1 MSQPFRGGE
10 ERAVT
15 QAEQRIEEAR
25 RGILAELDAV
35 GAVDTRKWLSAYP
48 EVAND
53 LLDFIIWLER
63 DDATAPATW
72 ADEGGVAGAAFRRA
86 FEQVKAAQAED
97 LRRLSLELHEIRSR
111 EQAAPNRKAP
121 LQFQR
126 ASVFAWTVA
135 NLGQRRERVSR
146 LAVQKSVYMLEH
158 ALGLH
163 LFEEHQR
170 KRLGPYDSTARY
182 KDAEPIAR
190 KKLWVDQQGAALLP
204 GTKAAEADR
213 YAGRYLRAVELAR
226 QLVEILA
233 GLTDD
238 ELECLA
244 TVQAVVSELRKQGVE
259 VGVPAV
265 KQRIAEIPE
274 WAAKLRRRNFRDR
287 DITLAL
293 QRLSMLGLDQQGSSG
308 SKA

>member
-1 MSQPFRGGE
+1 MSPPIRDGGG
-10 ERAVT
+10 RA
-15 QAEQRIEEAR
+15 AARDQRIEEAR

-35 GAVDTRKWLSAYP
+35 GAVDTRKWLRAYP
-48 EVAND
+48 EIAKD
-53 LLDFIIWLER
+53 LLNFVIWLEP
-63 DDATAPATW
+63 DEGPAPATW
-72 ADEGGVAGAAFRRA
+72 TDEGGVAGTAFRSA
-86 FEQVKAAQAED
+86 FEEVRAAQLAD

-111 EQAAPNRKAP
+111 EQAPPNRKAP

-135 NLGQRRERVSR
+135 NLQQRRERVSR
-146 LAVQKSVYMLEH
+146 LAAQKSVYILEH

-190 KKLWVDQQGAALLP
+190 QKLWIEEQGATLLP

-213 YAGRYLRAVELAR
+213 YAERYLRAVELAR

-233 GLTDD
+233 ALTDD
-238 ELECLA
+238 ELETLA
-244 TVQAVVSELRKQGVE
+244 TVQAVVAELRKQSNE

-265 KQRIAEIPE
+265 KQRVAEIPE
-274 WAAKLRRRNFRDR
+274 WAAKLRRRNFHDH
-287 DITLAL
+287 DIEIAI
-293 QRLSMLGLDQQGSSG
+293 QRLSMLGLDQRCEG
-308 SKA
+308 

>member
-1 MSQPFRGGE
+1 MSLPFQDGGG
-10 ERAVT
+10 RALT
-15 QAEQRIEEAR
+15 RDQRIEEAR

-35 GAVDTRKWLSAYP
+35 GAVDTRKWLGEYP
-48 EVAND
+48 DVAKD
-53 LLDFIIWLER
+53 LLDFIIWLEPE
-63 DDATAPATW
+63 DEPAPATW
-72 ADEGGVAGAAFRRA
+72 TDEGGVAEAAFRRA
-86 FEQVKAAQAED
+86 LGEVKAAQAED

-111 EQAAPNRKAP
+111 EQAAPDRKAS

-135 NLGQRRERVSR
+135 NLQARRERVSR

-158 ALGLH
+158 ALDLH

-190 KKLWVDQQGAALLP
+190 RKMWIEQEGTAILP

-213 YAGRYLRAVELAR
+213 YAERYLRAVEPAR

-233 GLTDD
+233 SLSDD
-238 ELECLA
+238 ELETLA
-244 TVQAVVSELRKQGVE
+244 TVQAIVAELAKEGTTADVD
-259 VGVPAV
+259 AV

-274 WAAKLRRRNFRDR
+274 WADKLNRRNFNDGDIDR
-287 DITLAL
+287 AL
-293 QRLSMLGLDQQGSSG
+293 RRVTALGLGQP
-308 SKA
+308 

>member
-1 MSQPFRGGE
+1 MSLPFPGGE

-15 QAEQRIEEAR
+15 HAEQRIEEAR

-35 GAVDTRKWLSAYP
+35 GAVDTRRWLKEYP
-48 EVAND
+48 EVAKD
-53 LLDFIIWLER
+53 LLDFIIWLEPE
-63 DDATAPATW
+63 DEPAPATW
-72 ADEGGVAGAAFRRA
+72 TDEGGVAEAAFRRA
-86 FEQVKAAQAED
+86 LGEVKAAQAED

-111 EQAAPNRKAP
+111 EQAAPNKNAP
-121 LQFQR
+121 LQFKR

-135 NLGQRRERVSR
+135 NLKQRRDRVSR
-146 LAVQKSVYMLEH
+146 LAAQKSVYMLEQ

-190 KKLWVDQQGAALLP
+190 KKMWIEEQGAALLP

-213 YAGRYLRAVELAR
+213 YAERYLRAVHLAR

-233 GLTDD
+233 SLTDD
-238 ELECLA
+238 ELETLA
-244 TVQAVVSELRKQGVE
+244 TVQAVVAELRKEGIEADVD
-259 VGVPAV
+259 AV
-265 KQRIAEIPE
+265 KRRIAEIPE
-274 WAAKLRRRNFRDR
+274 WAGKLSRRNFRNS
-287 DITLAL
+287 DIARAL
-293 QRLSMLGLDQQGSSG
+293 QRITALGLEQP
-308 SKA
+308 

>member
-1 MSQPFRGGE
+1 MSPPFPSGE

-15 QAEQRIEEAR
+15 HAEQRIEEAR

-35 GAVDTRKWLSAYP
+35 GAVDTRKWLKEYP
-48 EVAND
+48 EVAKD
-53 LLDFIIWLER
+53 LLDFIIWLEPE
-63 DDATAPATW
+63 DEPPPATW
-72 ADEGGVAGAAFRRA
+72 TDEGGVAEAAFRRA
-86 FEQVKAAQAED
+86 LGEVKAAQVED

-135 NLGQRRERVSR
+135 NLQAQRARVSR
-146 LAVQKSVYMLEH
+146 LAAQKSVYMLEH

-190 KKLWVDQQGAALLP
+190 QKMWIDGQGSTLLP

-213 YAGRYLRAVELAR
+213 YAERYLRAVELAR
-226 QLVEILA
+226 EVVEILA
-233 GLTDD
+233 ALSDD
-238 ELECLA
+238 ELETLA
-244 TVQAVVSELRKQGVE
+244 TVQAVVTELGKEGTTADVD
-259 VGVPAV
+259 AV

-274 WAAKLRRRNFRDR
+274 WADKLARRNFNDGDIDR
-287 DITLAL
+287 AL
-293 QRLSMLGLDQQGSSG
+293 RRVTALGLGQP
-308 SKA
+308 

>member
-1 MSQPFRGGE
+1 MSPSFPGGE

-15 QAEQRIEEAR
+15 HAEQRMEEAR

-35 GAVDTRKWLSAYP
+35 GAVDTRKWLQAYP
-48 EVAND
+48 EVAKD
-53 LLDFIIWLER
+53 LLDFIIWLEPHEG
-63 DDATAPATW
+63 TVPATW
-72 ADEGGVAGAAFRRA
+72 TDEGGVASAAFRKA
-86 FEQVKAAQAED
+86 FEEVKAAQSED
-97 LRRLSLELHEIRSR
+97 LRRLSLELHEIRSH
-111 EQAAPNRKAP
+111 QQVPLNRKAP

-126 ASVFAWTVA
+126 ASVLAWTVA
-135 NLGQRRERVSR
+135 NLQKRRERVSR
-146 LAVQKSVYMLEH
+146 LAAQKSVYVLEH

-190 KKLWVDQQGAALLP
+190 QKMWIEEQGAALLP

-213 YAGRYLRAVELAR
+213 YAERYLRAVALAR

-233 GLTDD
+233 SLTDD
-238 ELECLA
+238 ELETLA
-244 TVQAVVSELRKQGVE
+244 TVQAVVSELRKEGNETDVD
-259 VGVPAV
+259 AV

-274 WAAKLRRRNFRDR
+274 WAGKLSRRNFRDR
-287 DITLAL
+287 DIALAL
-293 QRLSMLGLDQQGSSG
+293 QRLTALGLGHP
-308 SKA
+308 